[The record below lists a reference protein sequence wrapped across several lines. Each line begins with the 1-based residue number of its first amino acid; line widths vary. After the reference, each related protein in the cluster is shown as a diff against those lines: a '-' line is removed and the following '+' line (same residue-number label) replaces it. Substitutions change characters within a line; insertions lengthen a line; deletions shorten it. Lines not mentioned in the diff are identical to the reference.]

1 MTIQGTPDDMFG
13 YNNQGEGATDV
24 LWSEARDDAKES
36 TLHQMRPAKN
46 HPAQNV
52 SNLKK
57 HGSTVEKWAEELS
70 GKNKGEDNDRWNV
83 ILSKNYVREYIN
95 LRNKSIA
102 ITFETHS
109 VFR

>member
-1 MTIQGTPDDMFG
+1 MFG
-13 YNNQGEGATDV
+13 YNNQGEGAVDV

-36 TLHQMRPAKN
+36 TSHQMCPTTKN
-46 HPAQNV
+46 YPAQNV
-52 SNLKK
+52 SRANLKK
-57 HGSTVEKWAEELS
+57 HGSTVGKWAEELS

-83 ILSKNYVREYIN
+83 ILSKNYAWEYIN